1 MGDTQMKHQR
11 LLLLLLMAILLIL
24 ITAWLSG
31 CFYARVDYDY
41 KDDFSQDKTRV
52 SATVWTIG
60 KSYYLDPN
68 SIISESDKIKFIY
81 PPIGLETE

>member
-1 MGDTQMKHQR
+1 MKIP
-11 LLLLLLMAILLIL
+11 LYLI
-24 ITAWLSG
+24 IICAVLSG
-31 CFYARVDYDY
+31 CFFARVDYDY

-52 SATVWTIG
+52 SATVWTLG

-68 SIISESDKIKFIY
+68 SLISESDKIKIVY